1 MLFVLVA
8 VIKYCGQINVRRIDF
23 GSLFKVKFIMVGKPR
38 QQEVEAVGHI
48 ASPLSEQRVRN
59 ACVQHFTLYTI
70 QNPDPENS
78 ATHFQYEFSY
88 LNKSN

>member
-1 MLFVLVA
+1 MLYVLLA

-23 GSLFKVKFIMVGKPR
+23 GSLFKVESVMVGKLR
-38 QQEVEAVGHI
+38 QQEVDAVGHI
-48 ASPLSEQRVRN
+48 ASPLSEQGVRN
-59 ACVQHFTLYTI
+59 VCVQRFTLFTI

-78 ATHFQYEFSY
+78 AAHFQYEFSY